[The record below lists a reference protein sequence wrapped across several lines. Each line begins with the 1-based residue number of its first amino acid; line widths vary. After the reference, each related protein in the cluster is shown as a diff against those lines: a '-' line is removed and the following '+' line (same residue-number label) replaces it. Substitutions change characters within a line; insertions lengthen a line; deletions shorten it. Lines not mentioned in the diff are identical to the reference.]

1 MKIRKPYTISENEK
15 NRIRGLHS
23 KLLKEDS
30 GHDEAMNYGRDEGAD
45 DRRLYDLKHDGGSQS
60 HIDKLEDD
68 MHYDHIHD
76 DYDMEEELEEISAW
90 ANDYE
95 DGDDDWKEEM
105 GEEMLTDLNGS
116 TYEVTEGENA
126 KVDVVVMPDN
136 TPLGPGGINPPFP
149 AGGIPAS
156 TKPGGNLPKGWRMST
171 PQELEEEKYMSDLYE
186 VWLGHEETELIS
198 EGIGRPLK
206 ELVYELPSRFGNKR
220 LTEGEL
226 VNMINT
232 IIK

>member
-1 MKIRKPYTISENEK
+1 MKIRKPYTISESEK

-23 KLLKEDS
+23 NLLKEDS

-76 DYDMEEELEEISAW
+76 DYDMEEELEEISDW

-105 GEEMLTDLNGS
+105 GEEMLTDLNGG
-116 TYEVTEGENA
+116 TYEVAEERGMVEPTLIRGGG
-126 KVDVVVMPDN
+126 P
-136 TPLGPGGINPPFP
+136 PGLGGGVPGTT
-149 AGGIPAS
+149 ADGIPAS

-171 PQELEEEKYMSDLYE
+171 PQELEEEGYMSDLYE

-198 EGIGRPLK
+198 EGNGRPLT